1 VISGRNEAGKSTLVE
16 ALRAALFERHDA
28 GNRKIRAL
36 QTHGTRNAPE
46 VWVELDIGGERVS
59 VHKRFLSSPLAE
71 VRLHAG
77 GAVLLGAEAEDRLLA
92 RLDGRRPS
100 RSGST
105 RNDMGLWGLLWVA
118 QDETAYT
125 DPGST
130 LDGDVRGAL
139 SDVISRQVGHVLGG
153 KHGERLRS
161 QVAEHCARYFTGH
174 GAKTGAYRSAEERLQ
189 ASIAR
194 VKKIEQTKAEV
205 EDLAAEHRELWER
218 LREAEEALSG
228 LEREYA
234 DAVSAEQQGEKL
246 ESISREAEARVA
258 SAKAE
263 AQAAQQEADARASL
277 TREISAIEAE
287 IKKSEGTASA
297 LTKAC
302 EHAKSR
308 ADIALLAADQAR
320 AADLAA
326 RAALDT
332 ATRDLDRAR
341 QRDEAARAAKDLR
354 AAEDVARAV
363 ADAERRLEAE
373 TVDEHAL
380 KLLEGLAA
388 KSKALRSRLDAE
400 GTRIVVFPSD
410 GEPIVRSASGPATID
425 VPGIGA
431 LEVEPARP
439 GLAQALS
446 DAEKLRAKLEEAL
459 HALGVEDV
467 ASARA
472 RHATRSQT
480 EREERGLQAQKK
492 RLAPK
497 GLEALEEEVRALQVK
512 RARLESTLD
521 EAARAERDREE
532 SSRELAANRFD
543 EAAMEGLCR
552 CERDVAVLR
561 GARDAKGTRVEVLA
575 LTDLRVRTAG
585 TKAPQTVFAG
595 ERFAFNSIEGTTLLL
610 DEIAQV
616 QIEPR
621 GEDLATTRAELERAE
636 RDLAAALQTLGVAT
650 VEEATASARAWVRL
664 DAVRKQAEER
674 LADAAPGGLEELQAD
689 VERVR
694 AQSLASEAALADAGR
709 AFARHAQVEVEL
721 SQNRVTGEALDRIS
735 ALDRDLRDAESAVK
749 RRQARVRAVS
759 GPVAA
764 GFERAWEVTRRVR
777 PDAVQG
783 VAWEI
788 IPGELSGELLD
799 ADGCELRLREALLRA
814 GVADVDA
821 AKARFRDRLM
831 GEARLTELRKQLR
844 GLAPDGLDALRSR
857 AARLNEAVGVE
868 RSANMAGDAA
878 AQIEALQ
885 MAVDERR
892 ERARALETAAER
904 AAEAAEQ
911 AARGQRAQESAFR
924 EVEAARRER
933 AVELRILSD
942 KLAALRGSEPDE
954 ELYQRSLTAR
964 WAYDQALGRA
974 KRVEAELEAASPE
987 RLRREVARAKGAIDA
1002 QRQRMTDL
1010 HDKALQRKALLDK
1023 AAVEGHFEELGEAQ
1037 AEQFEAEEAFQQIDR
1052 EARAADLLSKVVQ
1065 EVYTE
1070 SQRRFLE
1077 PVLKEASPYLRKLRP
1092 ETEIRMSPDLK
1103 VDKVV
1108 RHGKEEDFG
1117 QLSGGTREQLAVI
1130 VRLALARVMA
1140 RDKRPLPLILDDTL
1154 GWTDDGRFLSMVQIL
1169 REAASDLQIILLTC
1183 HPARFY
1189 RFHPEY
1195 SVDLD
1200 RLRETSPAPEA

>member
-1 VISGRNEAGKSTLVE
+1 
-16 ALRAALFERHDA
+16 
-28 GNRKIRAL
+28 
-36 QTHGTRNAPE
+36 
-46 VWVELDIGGERVS
+46 
-59 VHKRFLSSPLAE
+59 
-71 VRLHAG
+71 
-77 GAVLLGAEAEDRLLA
+77 
-92 RLDGRRPS
+92 
-100 RSGST
+100 
-105 RNDMGLWGLLWVA
+105 MGLWGLLWVA

-125 DPGST
+125 DPGCT
-130 LDGDVRGAL
+130 LDVDVRGAL
-139 SDVISRQVGHVLGG
+139 SDVIGRQVGQVLGG

-161 QVAEHCARYFTGH
+161 QVAELYARYFTGH
-174 GAKTGAYRSAEERLQ
+174 GAKAGAYRSAEERLK
-189 ASIAR
+189 ASSAR
-194 VKKIEQTKAEV
+194 VKKIEHTKAEV
-205 EDLAAEHRELWER
+205 ENLAAEHQALCER
-218 LREAEEALSG
+218 LREAEEALSE

-234 DAVSAEQQGEKL
+234 AAVFAEQQGEKL

-263 AQAAQQEADARASL
+263 AQAAQQEVDERVSL
-277 TREISAIEAE
+277 TREVSTLEAE
-287 IKKSEGTASA
+287 IKKREETASA

-302 EHAKSR
+302 EQAKGR
-308 ADIALLAADQAR
+308 ADSALHAADRAR
-320 AADLAA
+320 TAALAA
-326 RAALDT
+326 RAALDA

-341 QRDEAARAAKDLR
+341 QRDEATRVAKDLQ
-354 AAEDVARAV
+354 AAEDVARAI

-373 TVDEHAL
+373 TIDEHAL

-388 KSKALRSRLDAE
+388 KSDALRGRLNAE

-410 GEPIVRSASGPATID
+410 GEPIIRSASGLATLD
-425 VPGIGA
+425 VPWIGE
-431 LEVEPARP
+431 LEVEPAQP

-459 HALGVEDV
+459 HALGVADV

-472 RHATRSQT
+472 RHAMRSEV
-480 EREERGLQAQKK
+480 EREERGLHAQKK
-492 RLAPK
+492 SLAPK
-497 GLEALEEEVRALQVK
+497 GLDALEEEMRAIQVK

-532 SSRELAANRFD
+532 SLRQIASNRFD
-543 EAAMEGLCR
+543 EAAMEGLR
-552 CERDVAVLR
+552 RRERDVAVLR

-575 LTDLRVRTAG
+575 LTDLRIRTAG
-585 TKAPQTVFAG
+585 MEAPQTVFAG
-595 ERFAFNSIEGTTLLL
+595 ERFAFNSIEGTTVLL

-621 GEDLATTRAELERAE
+621 GEELATTRAKLDRAE
-636 RDLAAALQTLGVAT
+636 RDLAAALQALGVAT
-650 VEEATASARAWVRL
+650 TAEAAESARAWVRL
-664 DAVRKQAEER
+664 DAIRKQAEER
-674 LADAAPGGLEELQAD
+674 LTETAPGGIEELRAD

-709 AFARHAQVEVEL
+709 AFARHAQIEVEL
-721 SQNRVTGEALDRIS
+721 SQNRVTGEALARIV
-735 ALDRDLRDAESAVK
+735 ALERELRDAESAVE

-759 GPVAA
+759 GSVAA
-764 GFERAWEVTRRVR
+764 GPQREWVVTRSVR

-788 IPGELSGELLD
+788 IPGELSAELD
-799 ADGCELRLREALLRA
+799 ADGCELRLREALQRA

-821 AKARFRDRLM
+821 AKARFRDRLTV
-831 GEARLTELRKQLR
+831 ETRLTELRKQLR

-857 AARLNEAVGVE
+857 AAPLEKAVGVE
-868 RSANMAGDAA
+868 RSANTAEDAA
-878 AQIEALQ
+878 AQIEVLQ
-885 MAVDERR
+885 RVVNERR
-892 ERARALETAAER
+892 EMAHALETGAER

-911 AARGQRAQESAFR
+911 AAREQRVQESAFR
-924 EVEAARRER
+924 EDEAVRREK
-933 AVELRILSD
+933 AVEHRVVSD
-942 KLAALRGSEPDE
+942 MLAVLRGSEPDE
-954 ELYQRSLTAR
+954 KLYQRNHTAR
-964 WAYDQALGRA
+964 WAYDQALARA
-974 KRVEAELEAASPE
+974 KRAEAELAAACPE
-987 RLRREVARAKGAIDA
+987 RLQREVARAKGALDS
-1002 QRQRMTDL
+1002 QRRSMTDL
-1010 HDKALQRKALLDK
+1010 HEKALQRKALLDK

-1037 AEQFEAEEAFQQIDR
+1037 AEQFEAEEAFKQLDR
-1052 EARAADLLSKVVQ
+1052 EARAAGLLSKVILDA
-1065 EVYTE
+1065 YTE
-1070 SQRRFLE
+1070 SQHRFLA
-1077 PVLKEASPYLRKLRP
+1077 PVLKEASPYLCKLRP

-1108 RHGKEEDFG
+1108 RHGNEEDFG

-1189 RFHPEY
+1189 RFHAEY

-1200 RLRETSPAPEA
+1200 RLRETSPAPDA